1 MANSDVKRV
10 LIKNGTLID
19 GTGSA
24 PVKNSAILVEG
35 KHIKSVGQEA
45 LQAEKS
51 GAPISEVIDATGQ
64 FVLPGLIDGHVHLS
78 MFQGTPP
85 GIKFPTSAE
94 HCMLRAA
101 QHLAPIMRAGF
112 TSVSV
117 PGGKWFV
124 DVSLR
129 EAVNAGMIEGP
140 RIYCGGRGLSA
151 YGGIFDL
158 RTSWEDTVP
167 DDHMGILCNS
177 IEAFVQET
185 RRQAKYG
192 VDLIKLADSTWGDNQ
207 TISQAE
213 IKAVVDE
220 AHRRG
225 VKVCIH
231 SRGSGSTKDAAQAGV
246 DWIFHADY
254 ATGDDLDAVAK
265 AGMPIMPT
273 FTQCEIW
280 ADKATTIN
288 DEMRDRLRWQLDINI
303 KAMLAAKERG
313 IQLLIGTD
321 SGNAGVMTPGAYHG
335 YEAAMFVH
343 RLGFSPLEV
352 IKMQTKD
359 NAFVMGLAGKLG
371 TIEAGM
377 IADIIMLDAD
387 PIQKIEVIGDP
398 KHVRGIIKEGRS
410 IDMDRLG
417 YSRLQLA
424 TAH

>member
-1 MANSDVKRV
+1 MADIKSKRV

-19 GTGSA
+19 GTGKA
-24 PVKNSAILVEG
+24 PVANDAILLEG
-35 KHIKSVGQEA
+35 KLIKAVGKEA
-45 LQAEKS
+45 LQAENS
-51 GAPISEVIDATGQ
+51 GEPVTETIDATDRYI
-64 FVLPGLIDGHVHLS
+64 LPGLIDGHVHLS

-85 GIKFPTSAE
+85 GLKFPTSAE
-94 HCMLRAA
+94 HCTLRAA

-140 RIYCGGRGLSA
+140 RIYCAGRGLSA

-167 DDHMGILCNS
+167 DDHMGVLCNS
-177 IEAFVQET
+177 LEAFVAET

-192 VDLIKLADSTWGDNQ
+192 VDMIKLADSTWGDNQ
-207 TISQAE
+207 TISEAE

-265 AGMPIMPT
+265 AGIPIMPT

-280 ADKATTIN
+280 ADKATTITE
-288 DEMRDRLRWQLDINI
+288 EMRDRLRWQLDINI
-303 KAMLAAKERG
+303 KAMIAAKERG

-321 SGNAGVMTPGAYHG
+321 TGNAAVMIPGVYNG

-343 RLGFSPLEV
+343 HLDFSPLEV
-352 IKMQTKD
+352 IKMHTKD

-371 TIEAGM
+371 TVEPGM

-387 PIQKIEVIGDP
+387 PTKKIEVLGDP
-398 KHVRGIIKEGRS
+398 KHVRHIIKEGRS
-410 IDMDRLG
+410 IDLA
-417 YSRLQLA
+417 QLA
-424 TAH
+424 QNQLHLSAAN